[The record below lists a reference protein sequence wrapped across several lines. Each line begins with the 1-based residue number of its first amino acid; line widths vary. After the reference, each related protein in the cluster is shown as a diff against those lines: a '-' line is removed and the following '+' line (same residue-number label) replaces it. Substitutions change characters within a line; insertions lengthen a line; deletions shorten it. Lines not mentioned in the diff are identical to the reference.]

1 MSRKSMI
8 TAAAIAG
15 VVVAAGAAIGANIGL
30 LSAADD
36 GGIGSLSATG
46 GVAPND
52 TRVVDVYLDDS
63 ASTAPPA
70 STGPTPEGVEFAVDP
85 AGTVSVVETADGIRL
100 GDVVENP
107 GWTWRLVQADASAVT
122 VTFTDGARTLEFS
135 ASVGPDGAI
144 AAGVNEP
151 IAAASRPASDDDHEV
166 DGRDDDHDDEEHE
179 GGDDDD

>member
-63 ASTAPPA
+63 ASTAPPS
-70 STGPTPEGVEFAVDP
+70 STAPTPEGVSFAVDP

-100 GDVVENP
+100 GDVVENA

-122 VTFTDGARTLEFS
+122 VTFTDGTRRLEFS
-135 ASVGPDGAI
+135 ASIEPDGSI
-144 AAGVNEP
+144 AAGVTEP
-151 IAAASRPASDDDHEV
+151 IAAASPSAPSDDDHEA
-166 DGRDDDHDDEEHE
+166 DGHDDDDEEHE
-179 GGDDDD
+179 GWDDDD